1 MSENWK
7 PSQIELNVLL
17 TIKAGKVSTQRG
29 LHDTEIIKRVRKAYP
44 EVYSKEEL
52 QDAITVLKG
61 QRYLDKI
68 VHSTSMPA
76 QKDRWSGKV
85 TVPASTHRVEMYNLS
100 DKAILFLREASSA
113 EQEAPTIQMYS
124 QDSPYSVR
132 RLFEVMFGEAERSI
146 EIIDNYI
153 GKRTLD
159 YILAAKDK
167 GIPVRIITSNYEEK
181 GFDEALPDFEKEFG
195 GEFEIKVKQGAF
207 HGRIIIVD
215 GSAHL
220 LDHSIKDF
228 GSKPSSIVRV
238 EEPAIN
244 DLCVGLFES
253 NWN

>member
-17 TIKAGKVSTQRG
+17 AIKAGKVSTLRG
-29 LHDTEIIKRVRKAYP
+29 LHDTEIIKRVKKAYP
-44 EVYSKEEL
+44 EMYSKEEL

-68 VHSTSMPA
+68 VHSTPMPA
-76 QKDRWSGKV
+76 QRDRWTGKV

-100 DKAILFLREASSA
+100 DKAILFLREASSV

-132 RLFEVMFGEAERSI
+132 RLFEGMFGEAEHSI

-159 YILAAKDK
+159 YILVAKGR
-167 GIPVRIITSNYEEK
+167 GIPVRIITSNFEEK
-181 GFDEALPDFEKEFG
+181 GFDDILPDFQKEFG
-195 GEFEIKVKQGAF
+195 DGFQIRVKQGAF
-207 HGRIIIVD
+207 HGRIIIID
-215 GSAHL
+215 GNAHL

-244 DLCVGLFES
+244 NLCIELFES
-253 NWN
+253 HWS

>member
-1 MSENWK
+1 
-7 PSQIELNVLL
+7 
-17 TIKAGKVSTQRG
+17 
-29 LHDTEIIKRVRKAYP
+29 
-44 EVYSKEEL
+44 
-52 QDAITVLKG
+52 
-61 QRYLDKI
+61 
-68 VHSTSMPA
+68 
-76 QKDRWSGKV
+76 
-85 TVPASTHRVEMYNLS
+85 
-100 DKAILFLREASSA
+100 
-113 EQEAPTIQMYS
+113 
-124 QDSPYSVR
+124 
-132 RLFEVMFGEAERSI
+132 MFGEAERSI

>member
-1 MSENWK
+1 MSDSWK
-7 PSQIELNVLL
+7 PSPIELNVLL
-17 TIKAGKVSTQRG
+17 TIKASQVNIARG
-29 LHDTEIIKRVRKAYP
+29 LHDTEIIKKVRKVYP
-44 EVYSKEEL
+44 DVYSKEEL
-52 QDAITVLKG
+52 QDAFTILKG
-61 QRYLDKI
+61 QGYLDKI
-68 VHSTSMPA
+68 VHSSPMAA
-76 QKDRWSGKV
+76 QRDRYTGKV

-100 DKAILFLREASSA
+100 DKAILYLREASSGD
-113 EQEAPTIQMYS
+113 QESPTIQMYS

-132 RLFEVMFGEAERSI
+132 RLFEGLFGGAEHSI

-159 YILAAKDK
+159 YLVAAKGK
-167 GIPVRIITSNYEEK
+167 EIPVRIITSNYEEK
-181 GFDEALPDFEKEFG
+181 GFEEALPDFKKEFG
-195 GEFEIKVKQGAF
+195 SEFEIKVKQGAF
-207 HGRIIIVD
+207 HGRIIIID
-215 GSAHL
+215 GSSFL